1 MIIYRADEPR
11 VQEFPLLS
19 LGLRVYSFHVCL
31 LSAPTAFSPGKLMKM
46 VCVFFFLSSFP
57 GKEIQD
63 NQTLQFILALHIWDD
78 AGSFR
83 R

>member
-1 MIIYRADEPR
+1 
-11 VQEFPLLS
+11 
-19 LGLRVYSFHVCL
+19 
-31 LSAPTAFSPGKLMKM
+31 MKM

-78 AGSFR
+78 AESFR